1 MDSISLVAEDWTA
14 HDVGRART
22 FRDRW
27 RGLKRT
33 GRHRALLIPTWSVQG
48 FGLRSP
54 VLTVGISTSMR
65 VTSVRLLRPGRI
77 LYFPGAR
84 FVVELPPDAEAPRIG
99 SVVEIRHG

>member
-1 MDSISLVAEDWTA
+1 VDSISLVAEGWTV

-27 RGLKRT
+27 AGLKRT
-33 GRHRALLIPTWSVQG
+33 GRHRALLIPTRSVHG

-54 VLTVGISTSMR
+54 VLAVGISTSMT
-65 VTSVRLLRPGRI
+65 VTSVRLLGRGRI

-84 FVVELPPDAEAPRIG
+84 FVVELPHDAEAPRVG